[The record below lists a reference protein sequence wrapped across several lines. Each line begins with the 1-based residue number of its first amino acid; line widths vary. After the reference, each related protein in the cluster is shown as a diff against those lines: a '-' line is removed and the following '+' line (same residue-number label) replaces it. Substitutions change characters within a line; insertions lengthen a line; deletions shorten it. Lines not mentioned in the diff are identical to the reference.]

1 MLRSLA
7 PIIKSDLRNKIVLLS
22 GPRQSGKTTLALSI
36 DNSPEYLNY
45 DVPEDRYTI
54 INRSWRK
61 DANLLIFDELHK
73 MPKWKLYLKG
83 IYDQRGHKPPI
94 LVTGS
99 ARLDIA
105 KRAGDS
111 LAGRHLALRMH
122 PLTAKELCE
131 VAPDLYSF
139 EKLLNV
145 GGFPEPYLSQDPDF
159 APRWRR
165 SHLDLILRQDLI
177 DLEQVREI
185 NQMSTL
191 VLLLRKRVGS
201 TVSLNSLA
209 IDLQVDFSTV
219 KRWISILEN
228 LYIIFRVTPW
238 SKNITRALTK
248 AAKFYFYD
256 NGQVLGDEGA
266 RYENLI
272 ACSLLRE
279 IHWEQDVKGREISL
293 HFIRDREKTEID
305 FCVVENGKI
314 LQLIEAKWS
323 DEKPSSA
330 FKAFEYLKHSKL
342 QATQVVGHQKTE
354 KVTTRDYPFGVR
366 VCSGPDWIRD
376 LKL

>member
-1 MLRSLA
+1 
-7 PIIKSDLRNKIVLLS
+7 
-22 GPRQSGKTTLALSI
+22 
-36 DNSPEYLNY
+36 
-45 DVPEDRYTI
+45 
-54 INRSWRK
+54 
-61 DANLLIFDELHK
+61 
-73 MPKWKLYLKG
+73 
-83 IYDQRGHKPPI
+83 
-94 LVTGS
+94 
-99 ARLDIA
+99 
-105 KRAGDS
+105 
-111 LAGRHLALRMH
+111 MH

-131 VAPDLYSF
+131 VAPELYSF

-145 GGFPEPYLSQDPDF
+145 GGFPEPYLSDDPNF

-209 IDLQVDFSTV
+209 IDLHVDFSTV
-219 KRWISILEN
+219 KRWIAILEN

-238 SKNITRALTK
+238 SRNVARGLTK

-272 ACSLLRE
+272 ACALLRE
-279 IHWEQDVKGREISL
+279 VHWEQDVKGREVSL
-293 HFIRDREKTEID
+293 HFIRDREKAEID
-305 FCVVENGKI
+305 FCIVENGKI

-330 FKAFEYLKHSKL
+330 FKAFEYLRHSKL
-342 QATQVVGHQKTE
+342 VATQVVGHSSTD
-354 KVTTRDYPFGVR
+354 TLATRDYPFGVR
-366 VCSGPDWIRD
+366 VCSGPNWIRD
-376 LKL
+376 ITL